1 MLAAAKANRGSPADL
16 CAFLPWTRK
25 AGIGSMR
32 LVFPPPAMTRPA
44 ACLTS
49 LWLQSC
55 RLESMMQTGTTETI
69 EWIENC
75 FPNTNMGQ
83 EDAGS
88 ERRAESARGLVWK
101 GDWDAFP
108 VNSSLA
114 LPLWSPHPAALYL
127 GCVLYA
133 AHVCGILWASERLGR
148 TWICLRH
155 YFAVRPLPSL
165 PSCCSLG
172 LGFQRRM
179 GDNPLI
185 GVQKLHPVIRRILC
199 RGLSVAVRKL

>member
-1 MLAAAKANRGSPADL
+1 MTSPA
-16 CAFLPWTRK
+16 
-25 AGIGSMR
+25 GG
-32 LVFPPPAMTRPA
+32 
-44 ACLTS
+44 LTS
-49 LWLQSC
+49 LRLQSR

-69 EWIENC
+69 EWIGNC
-75 FPNTNMGQ
+75 FPNANMGQ

-88 ERRAESARGLVWK
+88 ERRAESARGLVWN
-101 GDWDAFP
+101 GDWDAVP

-114 LPLWSPHPAALYL
+114 LPPWSPHPAPLYL

-155 YFAVRPLPSL
+155 CSAARPLPSF
-165 PSCCSLG
+165 PSCRSWG
-172 LGFQRRM
+172 PGFQCRM
-179 GDNPLI
+179 GDNLLI
-185 GVQKLHPVIRRILC
+185 GAQKLHPAIRRILC